1 MTPIEFLKS
10 VWPIDGLYC
19 IAIPMAKGYA
29 HHVFKT
35 IEEAAAYV
43 ENMKDAKDIFF
54 CVHSLQKE
62 KVWNPNKGNE
72 GGWSVRLQTNMRES
86 RTFFFDLD
94 VGEGDKK
101 YASQAEA
108 VQALKKFIVDTKLPY
123 PMVTSSGGGLHV
135 YWTLDTSILSNEWM
149 TYAERLKQV
158 AQAFGLKADPARTT
172 DTASVLRVVG
182 TFNHKK
188 NEKRPVRA
196 LKPGQ
201 VTELDTFLKLL
212 NDAVIR
218 AGVTPKALAKTAPDD
233 ADKYFGAS
241 NMDRQEEFDP
251 VSFKAVLKICPQA
264 RYLAKQAGDVSE
276 PEWQASLN
284 MVRFCVNGEKLIH
297 KISMN
302 YAGYDH
308 DATEAKVQRL
318 IDYRSPKTGKPM
330 GPTTCKK
337 LSAVCGPERC
347 VGCAYNG
354 SESSPLWHAR
364 KVDSAPAPV
373 IQIAA
378 GPTVVEV
385 EIPPPP
391 RPYVRMKS
399 GGVSMKDTNSDGEE
413 FYQTLYE
420 HDLYPVSR
428 IRNEIAGM
436 EQLVWRVTLPKDGVV
451 EFVLEADA
459 LYDRKKFVTVLA
471 NAGVYP
477 HPDNVKG
484 LQNYM
489 VAYVAELQ
497 RRAAADAQCN
507 HLGWA
512 DDKTAFILPDKI
524 IYRSGEIKPV
534 TLSGAAATYAE
545 PIHKKGT
552 LERQLEIL
560 SFYNDPVYIR
570 SQFAILA
577 SLAAPLFGMT
587 GQHGVIVNCTGETG
601 ASKSSTILAAASIWG
616 HPEKYT
622 INGTKDGATAR
633 HRNAKIMTLA
643 NLPICVDEITTIGL
657 DEAHNMAMGISQS
670 EPRGRLNRD
679 GTPQKQ
685 PNVDKSTIVLTSSNN
700 SLHGLLST
708 NNSSGT
714 AASMRVFE
722 IQFPKTFVHQKW
734 EADNFLHEMM
744 GNYGH
749 IGEVYMQHVVPH
761 YEAIQQMVR
770 AEMKQLDIDGN
781 ITSGERFWSST
792 GAPVV
797 IAARL
802 SNQLGLLQFDEAAV
816 RHWLLHVQLPAMR
829 GVVSN
834 EYSSPIGVLT
844 DYLEMISGNT
854 LVVSRLPG
862 TGIVNILKKPNNQLL
877 AHFDYEDKTLWVL
890 RKGFK
895 DHCAKIGA
903 NFLKIIDDLHIPDL
917 DAQGRR
923 IRVISN
929 RNIKKVLGSGTEF
942 GKAQAWC
949 FVVDLKHPDCL
960 GTLDLAV
967 VENPSVEVT
976 PPKGKLKIVDG
987 GE

>member
-10 VWPIDGLYC
+10 VWSTDGLYC
-19 IAIPMAKGYA
+19 IAVPMAKGYA
-29 HHVFKT
+29 HHVFPT
-35 IEEAAAYV
+35 IDEAAAYV
-43 ENMKDAKDIFF
+43 ENIKDAKDVFF
-54 CVHSLQKE
+54 CVHSLSKE
-62 KVWNPNKGNE
+62 KVWNPNKGE
-72 GGWSVRLQTNMRES
+72 SGGWSVRLQTNMREA
-86 RTFFFDLD
+86 RVFFFDLD
-94 VGEGDKK
+94 VGDDDKK

-108 VQALKKFIVDTKLPY
+108 VKALKQFIEDTKLPY

-135 YWTLDTSILSNEWM
+135 YWLLDTSILSTEWR

-158 AQAFGLKADPARTT
+158 ANAYGLKADPARTT

-182 TFNHKK
+182 TFNHKRD
-188 NEKRPVRA
+188 ELRPVRA
-196 LKPGQ
+196 LKAGQ
-201 VTELDTFLKLL
+201 VTALDDFLKLL

-218 AGVTPKALAKTAPDD
+218 AGVTAKALVKTADD
-233 ADKYFGAS
+233 NATKYFGES
-241 NMDRQEEFDP
+241 NIDRPVEFDP
-251 VSFKAVLKICPQA
+251 MSFKAVLAACPQA
-264 RYLAKQAGDVSE
+264 RYLAKQRGNVSE
-276 PEWQASLN
+276 PEWQVSLN
-284 MVRFCVNGEKLIH
+284 LVRFCINGEKLIH
-297 KISMN
+297 KISDQ
-302 YAGYDH
+302 YPGYTPE
-308 DATEAKVQRL
+308 ATEAKVQRL
-318 IDYRSPKTGKPM
+318 IEYRHPVTGKPM
-330 GPTTCKK
+330 GPATCEKIA
-337 LSAVCGPERC
+337 SVCGPERC
-347 VGCAYNG
+347 VGCEFNG
-354 SESSPLWHAR
+354 KGSSPLWHAR
-364 KVDSAPAPV
+364 KTESAPAPV
-373 IQIAA
+373 VQLVA
-378 GPTVVEV
+378 GPTVVDV

-391 RPYVRMKS
+391 KPYKRLKV
-399 GGVSMKDTNSDGEE
+399 GGIAMKDTNKDGEE
-413 FYQTLYE
+413 FLHTIYE

-428 IRNEIAGM
+428 THNAAVGIQQIT
-436 EQLVWRVTLPKDGVV
+436 WRVTLPKDGEI
-451 EFVLEADA
+451 EFTLDADA

-477 HPDNVKG
+477 HPDNVKE

-489 VAYVAELQ
+489 VAYVSELQ
-497 RRAAADAQCN
+497 RIAAADAQCN

-512 DDKTAFILPDKI
+512 DDKNAFILPDKI
-524 IYRSGEIKPV
+524 LYRNGDIKPV

-552 LERQLEIL
+552 LQRQLEIL

-601 ASKSSTILAAASIWG
+601 ASKSSTILAASSIWG

-734 EADNFLHEMM
+734 EADNFLHELM
-744 GNYGH
+744 GNFGH
-749 IGEVYMQHVVPH
+749 IGEVYMQHVVPN
-761 YEAIQQMVR
+761 YDAIQQAVR
-770 AEMKQLDIDGN
+770 AEMKQLDIDGK
-781 ITSGERFWSST
+781 ITSGERFWSSV
-792 GAPVV
+792 GAPLIVAGRL
-797 IAARL
+797 AA
-802 SNQLGLLQFDEAAV
+802 QLGLFHFDMEAI
-816 RHWLLHVQLPAMR
+816 RHWFLYVQLPLMR
-829 GVVSN
+829 GVVSD

-854 LVVSRLPG
+854 LVAQKLPG
-862 TGIVNILKKPNNQLL
+862 SGIVNVLKRPNNQLL
-877 AHFDYEDKTLWVL
+877 AHFDFEDRTLWVL

-895 DHCAKIGA
+895 DYCTKIGA
-903 NFLKIIDDLHIPDL
+903 NFLKIIEDLHVPDL
-917 DAQGRR
+917 DANGKR

-929 RNIKKVLGSGTEF
+929 RNVKKVLGAGTEY

-949 FVVDLKHPDCL
+949 FIVDLKHPECL
-960 GTLDLAV
+960 GSVPELEV
-967 VENPSVEVT
+967 VENPSADVT
-976 PPKGKLKIVDG
+976 PPKGKLKLVDG
-987 GE
+987 E